1 MFNIDIQKELEV
13 KTFKWVNKREK
24 NLREIQNLQ
33 TSLTNEQINIANS
46 LNLKVETIEKLSNYE
61 FERNYFNNYQELLKI
76 HQSLIIPKHIMESF
90 AQKYALKIIDF
101 EKYRGKVSEDLIEK
115 LDLIIKKN
123 NFSIFNYK
131 SKLFMLIPNLHLQN
145 GWDYESSLFIQI
157 NDYYIQVYESKKELN
172 ILRTVYSLLWRNMV
186 MPFAYCFLI
195 LTTISYFWVGISFGF
210 FMSIIAI
217 LFVSGMF
224 TSAFKNF
231 NFPDEVIIK

>member
-224 TSAFKNF
+224 TSAFENF